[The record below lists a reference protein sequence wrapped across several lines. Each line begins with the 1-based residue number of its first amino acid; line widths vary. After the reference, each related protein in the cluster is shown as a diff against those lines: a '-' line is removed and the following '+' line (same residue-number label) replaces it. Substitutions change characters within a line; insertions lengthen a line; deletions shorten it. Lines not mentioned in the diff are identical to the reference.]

1 MKRHFSGNHL
11 AKLVC
16 LLFLAGI
23 LCLGFGS
30 RAYAVSDTPYR
41 DSNLTG
47 TEQERTNVRD
57 PGTSQNADELEELN
71 IANTVTVTVGNGNGS
86 VNGALRILVILTL
99 IAVAPSLI
107 IMLTSFTR
115 IIIVLH
121 FTRQALN
128 TQTAP
133 PNTVLIGIALFLTF
147 FIMQPTLTSVY
158 NEAVIPYEA
167 GELTNEEAL
176 TKAAE
181 PLRTVPRIRNSAAQW
196 WPLRT
201 FMYKQTQKKDVSLF
215 MSISRLEWSG
225 ELDDIPM
232 SVLVPSFIISE
243 LRTAFIIG
251 FLIYIPFIV
260 IDMVV
265 ASTLMSM
272 GMMMLPPTTISMPF
286 KILLFVLADGWYL
299 IIKNL
304 VESF

>member
-1 MKRHFSGNHL
+1 MKRFFSGYHL

-16 LLFLAGI
+16 LLLLAGI
-23 LCLGFGS
+23 LCLS
-30 RAYAVSDTPYR
+30 RKTTALAVSDTPYR
-41 DSNLTG
+41 ESNLTG
-47 TEQERTNVRD
+47 TTEERTNERA
-57 PGTSQNADELEELN
+57 PGTSENADDLAELN
-71 IANTVTVTVGNGNGS
+71 IANTVTITYGDGNGS

-99 IAVAPSLI
+99 IAIAPTLI
-107 IMLTSFTR
+107 IMMTSFTR

-147 FIMQPTLTSVY
+147 FIMQPTLTSIY
-158 NEAVIPYEA
+158 TEAVVPYEA
-167 GELTNEEAL
+167 GELNEEEAI
-176 TKAAE
+176 TKAAA
-181 PLRTVPRIRNSAAQW
+181 PI
-196 WPLRT
+196 RT
-201 FMYKQTQKKDVSLF
+201 FMYTQTLKKDVSLF
-215 MSISRLEWSG
+215 MDINRMEWNG
-225 ELDDIPM
+225 ELDEIPM

-243 LRTAFIIG
+243 LRYAFIIG

-299 IIKNL
+299 IIKGL
-304 VESF
+304 VESFYW